1 MEEVNTE
8 RKGGSSVLSRILAAY
23 ESTLV
28 ARLEKQGDM
37 AQRFLNLEKI
47 GLKRHGEFIQ
57 SDQQI
62 LVLRSLPVHR
72 RPTTPDLLTRGF
84 V

>member
-8 RKGGSSVLSRILAAY
+8 RKGGSSVLSRILA
-23 ESTLV
+23 SV

-57 SDQQI
+57 SDQQVQ
-62 LVLRSLPVHR
+62 VLRSLPVDR